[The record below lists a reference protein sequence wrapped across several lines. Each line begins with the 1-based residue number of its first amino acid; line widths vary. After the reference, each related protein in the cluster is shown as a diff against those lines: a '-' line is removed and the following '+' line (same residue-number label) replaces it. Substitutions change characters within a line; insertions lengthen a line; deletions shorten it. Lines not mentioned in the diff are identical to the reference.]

1 MTTPAC
7 RPIPLSDWLKRSG
20 RLLWPMYSRWRSAIC
35 VPTACA
41 FWLWVIRLSWVI
53 NCSNTAT
60 CSQLISPFLSEHGQ
74 NMILRLGKLHI
85 TINWLVLLC
94 FISSLGMFISL
105 AFWQLDRAEEKRAMA
120 QALEQRAM
128 ADPLPLEQAE
138 QTALFGNQSRV
149 VVQGEYETSISFLV
163 TFQFYRGQAGFE
175 VVTPFRLSDGSLA
188 LVSRGWLAPADDGG
202 EPQVPEVSGL
212 QSVVAEVYL
221 PDEEIPPATVTDQS
235 WPVSLSRLN
244 VAQAGRLLGEP
255 VYPYLLRLEADQPG
269 VLARHWQA
277 PSVSTR
283 THIGYAIQWFV
294 ITIVVSILALMYA
307 SNILELWRQRRHG
320 QPG

>member
-1 MTTPAC
+1 
-7 RPIPLSDWLKRSG
+7 
-20 RLLWPMYSRWRSAIC
+20 
-35 VPTACA
+35 
-41 FWLWVIRLSWVI
+41 
-53 NCSNTAT
+53 
-60 CSQLISPFLSEHGQ
+60 
-74 NMILRLGKLHI
+74 MILRLGKLHI

-120 QALEQRAM
+120 QALEQRAV

-244 VAQAGRLLGEP
+244 VEQAGRLLGEP

-294 ITIVVSILALMYA
+294 ITIVVSILALLYA
-307 SNILELWRQRRHG
+307 SNILELWRQRRLS